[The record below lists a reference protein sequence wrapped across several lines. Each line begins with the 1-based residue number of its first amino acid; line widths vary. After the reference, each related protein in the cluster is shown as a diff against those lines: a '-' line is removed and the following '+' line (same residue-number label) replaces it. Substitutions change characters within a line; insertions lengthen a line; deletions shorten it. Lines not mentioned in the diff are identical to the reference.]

1 MAQTKAD
8 RVAAGKKAAATRE
21 RNKKKA
27 NSQEAGQKA
36 AASRF
41 GNDARDGVSNARTE
55 AGKAASSVGNVGKAT
70 AGAAF
75 NAGKSV
81 AARVGIGRKKK

>member
-1 MAQTKAD
+1 MPTQTKSD

-21 RNKKKA
+21 RNEKKA
-27 NSQEAGQKA
+27 ESKDQGRKA

-41 GNDARDGVSNARTE
+41 TNDARDGVNKARTE
-55 AGKAASSVGNVGKAT
+55 ASKAVSSVGNVGKAT

-75 NAGKSV
+75 SAGKSV
-81 AARVGIGRKKK
+81 AARVGLGGKK